1 MLNSRTRLSKRFPS
15 KTLIIVSLL
24 MAMVFAPIACRRTS
38 KHMRFTKPL
47 VFRISGSSTPERQY
61 AGVIQNYLEQV
72 GVPVDIQ
79 PSEFTTML
87 DQLRYGQ
94 FQMTYG
100 QWVGGNQDPIFYKDL
115 FASSEIPTQTRAARN
130 RSRYENKEL
139 DAILEE
145 AVNTYDH
152 AKAQPLYARA
162 QEIVSGDVP
171 LLPLWYQANMVIAKK
186 SVGNIHVEAS
196 GDWVC
201 VKD

>member
-1 MLNSRTRLSKRFPS
+1 MG
-15 KTLIIVSLL
+15 I
-24 MAMVFAPIACRRTS
+24 
-38 KHMRFTKPL
+38 
-47 VFRISGSSTPERQY
+47 
-61 AGVIQNYLEQV
+61 
-72 GVPVDIQ
+72 PVDIQ

-145 AVNTYDH
+145 AANTYDH
-152 AKAQPLYARA
+152 TRAAPLYARA
-162 QEIVSGDVP
+162 QEISQPRRAAISSLVPGQHGDREEKRRQHSCQRERR
-171 LLPLWYQANMVIAKK
+171 LGLCERFDDGRRAAR
-186 SVGNIHVEAS
+186 
-196 GDWVC
+196 
-201 VKD
+201 